1 MTYGNARSL
10 LFVGVLG
17 LAPQLHAQ
25 AQGQGNLHKFDTNRN
40 GFVEMAEHD
49 ASMRKKFDETDTN
62 RDGVMVVGEEAVYMA
77 NATNGGVVDRMVL
90 LVAQKAGIDQWDR
103 NGDDKISYDEYKRY
117 TDGIR
122 DGMDLNR
129 DGKLSPS
136 ELGNVRSKR

>member
-1 MTYGNARSL
+1 MTYGNARAL

-25 AQGQGNLHKFDTNRN
+25 TQGQGNFHKFDTNRN

-62 RDGVMVVGEEAVYMA
+62 RDGVMVAGEEAVYMA

-103 NGDDKISYDEYKRY
+103 NDDDKISYDEYKRY

-122 DGMDLNR
+122 DGMDLDR

>member
-1 MTYGNARSL
+1 MTYGNARAL

-25 AQGQGNLHKFDTNRN
+25 AQGQGNFHKFDTNRN

-62 RDGVMVVGEEAVYMA
+62 RDGVMVAGEEAVYMA

-103 NGDDKISYDEYKRY
+103 NDDDKISYDEYKRY

-122 DGMDLNR
+122 DGMDLDR

>member
-1 MTYGNARSL
+1 
-10 LFVGVLG
+10 
-17 LAPQLHAQ
+17 
-25 AQGQGNLHKFDTNRN
+25 
-40 GFVEMAEHD
+40 MAEHD

-103 NGDDKISYDEYKRY
+103 NDDDKISYDEYKRY

-122 DGMDLNR
+122 DGMDLDR